1 LIFPGAKRIQK
12 IMSTPDANAP
22 GWKRALTG
30 LGFVRRGSVLTAV
43 SGGLLLLLSTVGR
56 AGCANPHLPEARSL
70 MEYQS
75 LVFYLALLLG
85 FVMLVSGQLYAA
97 LMPVD
102 WRQRWVALA
111 CAALSTLALM
121 VMAIQAHPGRLLA
134 MNAPPG
140 GVGGLATAVLST
152 TAIAASALLV
162 MQVSRALG
170 GGGLSRSAA
179 LFGLAMITAAAT
191 NAEAASGLLFPH
203 PVHALF
209 AVAVVAVVNVV
220 ALAWI
225 YRLLAES
232 EALIREQL
240 EPDSQGEPNP
250 QPAPRT
256 P

>member
-1 LIFPGAKRIQK
+1 
-12 IMSTPDANAP
+12 MSTSAPHTP

-43 SGGLLLLLSTVGR
+43 SGGLLLLLSAMGR
-56 AGCANPHLPEARSL
+56 AGCANPNLPEARSL

-75 LVFYLALLLG
+75 LVFYVALLLG
-85 FVMLVSGQLYAA
+85 FVMLVSGQLYTA
-97 LMPVD
+97 LMPVN

-111 CAALSTLALM
+111 CGALSTLALL
-121 VMAIQAHPGRLLA
+121 VMAIQAHPGRLLDV
-134 MNAPPG
+134 NAPPG
-140 GVGGLATAVLST
+140 GVGGLATAILGT

-170 GGGLSRSAA
+170 RSNLNRSAA
-179 LFGLAMITAAAT
+179 LFGLAMITAAAA
-191 NAEAASGLLFPH
+191 NAEAASGMLFPQ

-209 AVAVVAVVNVV
+209 AVAFVAVVNAV
-220 ALAWI
+220 ALFWI

-232 EALIREQL
+232 ETLIREQL
-240 EPDSQGEPNP
+240 EPNH
-250 QPAPRT
+250 QPASRT